1 MKIEHEHAMKL
12 LGRMAIALALTASAS
27 AQRLAEPRDAGRLG
41 NLGND
46 IREGRG
52 PRTAPTPVDG
62 GMIRVDLPTEPEL
75 EIFVQVVSTLDDGGL
90 GGLFP
95 GRSDLRHHLRLA
107 GGIPGSIALIEV
119 ELAGGAASAGSARRT
134 LAHGVFG
141 PDGVFEVDLPT
152 GLDTAGF
159 AVRGAMLSGHVVTET
174 VAVELE
180 PAAEELLIGWEVLGR
195 LDDPRGAHRGG
206 AFQRTRRGH
215 VDPRPIR

>member
-12 LGRMAIALALTASAS
+12 LGRMAIALALTAGAS
-27 AQRLAEPRDAGRLG
+27 AQRLAEPHGMGSLA
-41 NLGND
+41 ND

-52 PRTAPTPVDG
+52 PRTAPTPVAG
-62 GMIRVDLPTEPEL
+62 GMIRVDLPQEPEL
-75 EIFVQVVSTLDDGGL
+75 EIFVEVISQLDDGGL

-95 GRSDLRHHLRLA
+95 GRSDLAYHLRLA
-107 GGIPGSIALIEV
+107 GGVSGSIALIEV
-119 ELAGGAASAGSARRT
+119 ELAGGATVAGSARRT

-141 PDGVFEVDLPT
+141 PDGVFEVDLPA
-152 GLDTAGF
+152 GLDAAGF

-180 PAAEELLIGWEVLGR
+180 PAADEIYRAWEVLGR

-206 AFQRTRRGH
+206 SFQRARRGH